1 MTINSI
7 KRNNFIPTKI
17 NTQMRLPKTIR
28 FSVCFVLVCI
38 VLTSCDQGDNTLS
51 ITAEDYKNAARYM
64 DRDWN
69 DLVENQIGRMHWT
82 GNEYLIY
89 DKQTKSGK
97 QFVLV
102 DLAKREKKKAF
113 DTEKLA
119 KALSD
124 KRGEAL
130 DAADLPLRDITYD
143 AAGEKLSFKIG
154 KTAYRCNLSDYSL
167 EDEGAGLRGK
177 RPAEHVSPNGKL
189 AAYIKDY
196 NLWVRNLETNRTT
209 QLTFDGKKDY
219 GYATDNAGWT
229 RSDRAVLRWS
239 PNSDKIATFQ
249 QDARG
254 VGEMYLT
261 STNVGHPTLEAWKY
275 PLPGDNTI
283 FTIERVIIH
292 LGRQPKVVRLKRD
305 KEYQR
310 GTTTDHITNR
320 AGVLLD
326 AQWSADGSQFAFV
339 TGSRDHKTADL
350 QVANANTGAV
360 RSVYRE
366 TVDTYYESANNA
378 AQGSPDGPLYWS
390 VLFDNDEFIWFSEK
404 TNWRHL
410 YLHNLG
416 SGNVKNAITEGE
428 WATQQIMH
436 IDREN
441 REIYFTVGGKDEGN
455 PYYHYLYKAGFDGS
469 DLKNLTP
476 ERGAHSFNF
485 SPDRKLIVDTYSTV
499 DTPPVSVLRDTDGNI
514 VLELEQSNIEALK
527 EEGWQAPVEFT
538 VKARDNETDLY
549 GVTFLPT
556 HYDENKSYPVLNY
569 LYPGPQSGSVGR
581 YGFRA
586 VWRDFQAVAELGF
599 VVVAVDAMGT
609 PGRSK
614 AFHDF
619 YYGNMGDNGVPDNMV
634 AIKQLAQT
642 YKAMDLDRV
651 GIWGHSG
658 GGFASTR
665 AILAYPDFY
674 KVAVSSSGNH
684 ENRNYEADWGEKW
697 QGLLT
702 ENKIEGQEYGTTN
715 YDNQANLLLAE
726 NLKGRLLIAHGSMD
740 NNVPPSN
747 TMLMVD
753 ALIKAN
759 KDFDL
764 LIFPNQ
770 RHGYGSMTP
779 YFTRK
784 RWDYWVKH
792 LLNTEPPREV
802 SLENF

>member
-1 MTINSI
+1 MALSQLFKSLLCLVIIISI
-7 KRNNFIPTKI
+7 T
-17 NTQMRLPKTIR
+17 L
-28 FSVCFVLVCI
+28 
-38 VLTSCDQGDNTLS
+38 SCDTGNQS
-51 ITAEDYKNAARYM
+51 PQITAQDYENAAKHM
-64 DRDWN
+64 SRDWYG
-69 DLVENQIGRMHWT
+69 LVHDQIGGMYWT

-89 DKQTKSGK
+89 DKQTVDGK

-102 DLAKREKKKAF
+102 DLEKSEKKEAF
-113 DTEKLA
+113 DREA
-119 KALSD
+119 VAQALSD
-124 KRGEAL
+124 QTGEEY
-130 DAADLPLRDITYD
+130 DAQDLPLREIKYETEGSISFSLGSKTYNYNTSNNTLS
-143 AAGEKLSFKIG
+143 ETSSKLYN
-154 KTAYRCNLSDYSL
+154 A
-167 EDEGAGLRGK
+167 K
-177 RPAEHVSPNGKL
+177 RNEHVSPNGKM
-189 AAYIKDY
+189 AAFVKDY
-196 NLWVRNLETNRTT
+196 NLWVRDLTTNRIT
-209 QLTFDGKKDY
+209 QLTFDGREDY

-275 PLPGDNTI
+275 PLPGDKTI

-292 LGRQPKVVRLKRD
+292 LGGRPKVVRLKRG
-305 KEYQR
+305 KEFQR

-326 AQWSADGSQFAFV
+326 AQWSADGSEFAFV
-339 TGSRDHKTADL
+339 TGSRDHKTAEL

-360 RSVYRE
+360 RLVHSE
-366 TVDTYYESANNA
+366 TMETYYESANNA
-378 AQGSPDGPLYWS
+378 AQGSPNGPFYWS
-390 VLFDNDEFIWFSEK
+390 VMFDKDEFIWFSEK

-410 YLHNLG
+410 YLHNLA
-416 SGNVKNAITEGE
+416 SGKLKNAITEGE

-436 IDREN
+436 IDEEN

-455 PYYHYLYKAGFDGS
+455 PYYHYLYKANFDGS
-469 DLKNLTP
+469 GLKNLTP
-476 ERGAHSFNF
+476 EKGAHRFNF
-485 SPDRKLIVDTYSTV
+485 SPDRNFIVDTYSSI
-499 DTPPVSVLRDTDGNI
+499 DTPPVSVLRDKEGK
-514 VLELEQSNIEALK
+514 VLLELEEANIDALK
-527 EEGWQAPVEFT
+527 AEGWQVPIEFT

-549 GVTFLPT
+549 GVLVLPT
-556 HYDENKSYPVLNY
+556 DYDESKSYPVLNY
-569 LYPGPQSGSVGR
+569 LYPGPQSGSVGN
-581 YGFRA
+581 YGFRP
-586 VWRDFQAVAELGF
+586 VWRDWQAVAELGF
-599 VVVAVDAMGT
+599 VVMAVDAMGT

-619 YYGNMGDNGVPDNMV
+619 YYGNMGDNGIPDNMA
-634 AIKQLAQT
+634 AIKQLAAQ
-642 YKAMDLDRV
+642 YKGMDLDRI
-651 GIWGHSG
+651 GIYGHSG

-697 QGLLT
+697 QGLLV
-702 ENKIEGQEYGTTN
+702 EDKMEGRESGTTN

-726 NLKGRLLIAHGSMD
+726 NLKGKLMLAHGSMD

-764 LIFPNQ
+764 MIFPNK
-770 RHGYGSMTP
+770 RHGYGDMSP
-779 YFTRK
+779 YFTRI

-792 LLNTEPPREV
+792 LLNADPPKEV
-802 SLENF
+802 SLEIF